1 MKQKQLSGSDYLRE
15 IVRAPVYEAAVI
27 TPLQTMDKLSARI
40 CNNVQIKREDRQSVN
55 SFKLRGAYNMLAQ
68 LTEEQKIAGVIAASA
83 GNHAQGVAL
92 SGKLLGV
99 KASIVMPKATP
110 SIKTSAVA
118 GFGGKVILHGDS
130 FDDAKK
136 KAVELAEENGYTFVP
151 PFDHPYVIAGQG
163 TIAMELL
170 QQNRHLDTVFVQ
182 VGGGGL
188 AAGIAVYIKQI
199 MPDVKV
205 IGVEAED
212 SACLKAALDAGKP
225 VALEQVGMFADGV
238 AVKLIGD
245 ETFRLCQKYLDDV
258 ITVSSDEICA
268 AVKEIFEDTRA
279 IAEPAGALSLAGLKK
294 YAQENELKGR
304 NLACILSGSN
314 MNFHTLRYVSERAG
328 IGEKTEGLLAVTIP
342 ERQGAFLDFC
352 RSLGGRSVTEFNYR
366 YADDALA
373 NIFVGVKLLNGQ
385 VELESIIKDL
395 HQAGYP
401 VEDLSDDEMAK
412 QHIRYMIGGRPP
424 KKLEERLYSFEF
436 PEHPGALVRFLEQLG
451 TQANISLFNYRNH
464 GADYGRVLCG
474 FEVED
479 KNLKAFTE
487 HMMKLGFVYK
497 DETGNPAYKFFLN

>member
-1 MKQKQLSGSDYLRE
+1 MSQEHLSSSDYLRE
-15 IVRAPVYEAAVI
+15 VVRAPVYEAALI
-27 TPLQTMDKLSARI
+27 TPLQSMDKLSERI
-40 CNNVQIKREDRQSVN
+40 NNKVYIKREDRQPVN

-68 LTEEQKIAGVIAASA
+68 LTEEQKLAGVIAASA

-92 SGKLLGV
+92 SGKKLGV
-99 KASIVMPKATP
+99 KATIVMPKATP
-110 SIKTSAVA
+110 AIKTSAVA
-118 GFGGKVILHGDS
+118 GFGGKVVLHGDN
-130 FDDAKK
+130 FDEAKQ
-136 KAVELAEENGYTFVP
+136 KAIELAEENGYTFIP

-188 AAGIAVYIKQI
+188 AAGMAVYIKQL
-199 MPDVKV
+199 MPHIKV

-212 SACLKAALDAGKP
+212 SACLKAALDAGEP

-238 AVKLIGD
+238 AVKVIGE

-268 AVKEIFEDTRA
+268 ALKEIFEDTRA

-294 YAQENELKGR
+294 YVRENEIQGQ
-304 NLACILSGSN
+304 NLACVLSGAN

-342 ERQGAFLDFC
+342 EKQGAFLDFC
-352 RSLGGRSVTEFNYR
+352 RLLGGRAVTEFNYR
-366 YADDALA
+366 YSDNALA
-373 NIFVGVKLLNGQ
+373 NIFVGIKLLGGQ
-385 VELESIIKDL
+385 EELDGIIKDL

-412 QHIRYMIGGRPP
+412 QHIRYMIGGRPS

-436 PEHPGALVRFLEQLG
+436 PEHPGALVHFLEQLG

-474 FEVED
+474 FEVD
-479 KNLKAFTE
+479 TDSLKEFTE
-487 HMMKLGFVYK
+487 HMMELGFAYK
-497 DETGNPAYKFFLN
+497 DETDNPAYRFFLN

>member
-1 MKQKQLSGSDYLRE
+1 MSQEHLSGSDYLRE
-15 IVRAPVYEAAVI
+15 IVRAPVYEAALI
-27 TPLQTMDKLSARI
+27 TPLQSMQKISERI
-40 CNNVQIKREDRQSVN
+40 GNNVQIKREDRQPVN

-68 LTEEQKIAGVIAASA
+68 LTEEQKNAGVIAASA

-92 SGKLLGV
+92 SGKKLGV
-99 KASIVMPKATP
+99 KATIVMPEATP
-110 SIKTSAVA
+110 EIKTSAVA
-118 GFGGKVILHGDS
+118 SFGGKVVLYGDN
-130 FDDAKK
+130 FDDAKN
-136 KAVELAEENGYTFVP
+136 KAIELSKEYGYTFVP

-170 QQNRHLDTVFVQ
+170 QQNRHLDAVFVQ

-199 MPDVKV
+199 MPNVKV

-225 VALEQVGMFADGV
+225 VPLEQVGMFADGV

-245 ETFRLCQKYLDDV
+245 ETFRLCQQYLDDV
-258 ITVSSDEICA
+258 ITVSSDKICA

-279 IAEPAGALSLAGLKK
+279 IAEPAGALSLAGLKA
-294 YAQENELKGR
+294 YAEQHHLKDK
-304 NLACILSGSN
+304 NLACILSGAN

-352 RSLGGRSVTEFNYR
+352 RLLGGRAVTEFNYR
-366 YADDALA
+366 YSDDKLA
-373 NIFVGVKLLNGQ
+373 NIFVGVKLLHGQ
-385 VELESIIKDL
+385 DELDSIIKDL
-395 HQAGYP
+395 HKNGYP

-412 QHIRYMIGGRPP
+412 QHIRYMIGGRAS
-424 KKLEERLYSFEF
+424 KKIQERLYSFEF
-436 PEHPGALVRFLEQLG
+436 PEHPGALVHFLERLG

-474 FEVED
+474 FEVD
-479 KNLKAFTE
+479 ANNIKVFTD
-487 HMMKLGFVYK
+487 HMMDLGFAYK
-497 DETGNPAYKFFLN
+497 DETDNPAYKFFLS